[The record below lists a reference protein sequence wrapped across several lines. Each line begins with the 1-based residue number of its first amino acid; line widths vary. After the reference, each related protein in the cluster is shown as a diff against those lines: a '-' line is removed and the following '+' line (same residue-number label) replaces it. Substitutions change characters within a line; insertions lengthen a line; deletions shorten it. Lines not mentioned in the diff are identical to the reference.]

1 MIDVRCG
8 ERLIGISSHPIRVEP
23 RMQLHVAGMTLL
35 DHILQRVHNGSG
47 ATPCFPV
54 RYLLHGS
61 RLRTIKGIGRRAH
74 LKNNRIDTDM
84 LQTIQHLVEIVLH
97 RIDSSPCS
105 DSDLPC
111 ESMRRE
117 ILVSG
122 VLHPATPFRLKRKT
136 IIVINKF

>member
-35 DHILQRVHNGSG
+35 DHILQRVPQRFGSH
-47 ATPCFPV
+47 A
-54 RYLLHGS
+54 LLPGQILAP
-61 RLRTIKGIGRRAH
+61 RFKLRTIKGIGRRAH

-97 RIDSSPCS
+97 RIPIHLHVVTLTYRVNPCAAKFS
-105 DSDLPC
+105 
-111 ESMRRE
+111 
-117 ILVSG
+117 
-122 VLHPATPFRLKRKT
+122 FRVFCTLRHHST
-136 IIVINKF
+136 